1 MITHL
6 VLMDLHRSDDKD
18 YVAQQV
24 HSLAGRV
31 PGLEE
36 VRGGPSVV
44 QLRTTW
50 SLGFV
55 MSFQDAASLQVYQT
69 HPAHLEV
76 AANITEKISQMATCD
91 LEEF

>member
-6 VLMDLHRSDDKD
+6 VLMDLHHSDDME
-18 YVAQQV
+18 YVTKQV
-24 HSLAGRV
+24 LSLQGKV
-31 PGLEE
+31 PGLNE
-36 VRGGPSVV
+36 VTGGPSVV

-55 MSFQDAASLQVYQT
+55 MRFKEAASLQAYQT

-76 AANITEKISQMATCD
+76 AANITKKIRQMATCD
-91 LEEF
+91 LEEA